1 MISTEESEGGV
12 LSISTS
18 VLVVSLALPS
28 LTLAVHVTVSPG
40 ERVVVA
46 RSSVSPVPRFWL
58 WLVHV

>member
-1 MISTEESEGGV
+1 MISTEESDGGV

-18 VLVVSLALPS
+18 VLLVSLALPS

-46 RSSVSPVPRFWL
+46 RSSVSPVPRF
-58 WLVHV
+58 